1 MIEIEDTG
9 IGISKE
15 EIEHIWERFY
25 KADVSRTNTAYGEYG
40 LGLSIVRRLV
50 EMHKG
55 TIDID
60 SEKGKGTTF
69 TIRLPLNTKHES
81 S

>member
-1 MIEIEDTG
+1 
-9 IGISKE
+9 
-15 EIEHIWERFY
+15 
-25 KADVSRTNTAYGEYG
+25 AYGEYG
-40 LGLSIVRRLV
+40 LGLSIVRQLV

-69 TIRLPLNTKHES
+69 TIRLPLNTKNES